1 MDVSEP
7 VCVAAAV
14 AVGDDEHQLQAGLP
28 PLAPRPLRTTL
39 EEPLPHVLEPESPL
53 KGRGPR

>member
-14 AVGDDEHQLQAGLP
+14 AVGDDEHQLAR
-28 PLAPRPLRTTL
+28 APRGSKTEVNPNPL
-39 EEPLPHVLEPESPL
+39 HY
-53 KGRGPR
+53 